1 MADKINYDSYRLGTK
16 DGELQFGSI
25 TAGNEIDSILIRNT
39 MNYRHY
45 IERCRTGDGERK
57 DGTILRSPGSCQIRA
72 GDNAGKSAPGVYIE
86 AVSGDLVL
94 RAPSGKV
101 RIEGV
106 DIELTANGYNGQT
119 GNVNISANE
128 KIILDAGQ
136 MVDIKAKVNVKIT
149 SEKTVDVIGKAV
161 LNIFGGMIDAADGA
175 AISKTSLGSKCGPSD
190 NELRMKAEL

>member
-45 IERCRTGDGERK
+45 IEMCRTGDGERK

-149 SEKTVDVIGKAV
+149 SEKTVDVIGKSV